1 MNKLISS
8 ITMVCVSMSAIA
20 LAAEGTATAQNSA
33 QRADGDK
40 PAVEQSDKGVSKTNC
55 ITQTGSRLKSKDKNG
70 CNGLPGRSYT
80 KADLDMT
87 GATTLAEALQRL
99 DPTVQIGR

>member
-1 MNKLISS
+1 MKKLMSGIMIVGFLISP
-8 ITMVCVSMSAIA
+8 TA
-20 LAAEGTATAQNSA
+20 LAADVSNSA
-33 QRADGDK
+33 QK
-40 PAVEQSDKGVSKTNC
+40 PMPTATEGKLTVEQPETVAQRSNC

-80 KADLDMT
+80 KADIDLT

-99 DPTVQIGR
+99 DPAISLGR